1 MVPVRVPLER
11 VRITI
16 EEGLR
21 CGPQWSK
28 FSGNLDLATVV
39 PPACLYFEWDQLLSL
54 ELCSSAAE
62 SIVDRLAEALFGCLL
77 DA

>member
-1 MVPVRVPLER
+1 MRTAVVQVQR
-11 VRITI
+11 
-16 EEGLR
+16 
-21 CGPQWSK
+21 QS
-28 FSGNLDLATVV
+28 DLATVV

-62 SIVDRLAEALFGCLL
+62 PIVDCLAKTLFGRLL